1 MKFAVIETGGKQYLV
16 KEGETITVEKL
27 VAGKDGAIT
36 FEKVLL
42 VHDGKETKLGFP
54 YLTGA
59 VVEGTL
65 AGEGKGKK
73 VMVMKY
79 RPKSRYKKVR
89 GHRQPFTKV
98 TIKSI

>member
-16 KEGETITVEKL
+16 KEGDTITVEKL
-27 VAGKDGAIT
+27 AVGKGGVIK

-54 YLTGA
+54 YLEGVA
-59 VVEGTL
+59 VEGEFVE
-65 AGEGKGKK
+65 EGKGKK
-73 VMVMKY
+73 ILVMKY

-89 GHRQPFTKV
+89 GHRQPYTKV
-98 TIKSI
+98 TIKTI